1 MELSPKEL
9 ERYSRHLQLEGV
21 GVKGQK
27 LLKGASVLIVGAG
40 GIGSPLGLYLTAAGI
55 GSIGIVDG
63 DAVEEANLQRQIVY
77 RSDEFGRNKA
87 MIFRENLIRLNPYI
101 RVTAYPEW
109 ASGDNAADL
118 IGGYTIVA
126 DSTDTFSVRTIL
138 ADESYRQGKPY
149 IFGSLLKYKGK
160 AGMFTPKT
168 AAPGTKDPA
177 ATPAREGPCFRCA
190 FPTPPSVRVISSKA
204 AGAMLG
210 VIPGTIGCLMATEI
224 LKFVL
229 GKPVLLAGSVLTYD
243 SLEMGITR
251 ETVEK
256 RPGCPVCGG
265 G

>member
-21 GVKGQK
+21 GVEGQK

-40 GIGSPLGLYLTAAGI
+40 GIGSPLGLYLAAAGI

-109 ASGDNAADL
+109 VSGDNAADL
-118 IGGYTIVA
+118 VAEYAVVA

-138 ADESYRQGKPY
+138 ADESYTQGKPY

-160 AGMFTPKT
+160 TGMF
-168 AAPGTKDPA
+168 APA
-177 ATPAREGPCFRCA
+177 AEFPGAAGTGAPGPCFRCA
-190 FPTPPSVRVISSKA
+190 FPTPPSVKVISSKA

-210 VIPGTIGCLMATEI
+210 VIPGTIGMIMATEI
-224 LKFVL
+224 LKLVL
-229 GKPVLLAGSVLTYD
+229 GKPTLLVGSVLTYD
-243 SLEMGITR
+243 SSKMEISR
-251 ETVEK
+251 EIIEK

-265 G
+265 E